1 MANFSEQLEK
11 VKTLLTTSTSTVS
24 SHHHQI
30 SEKPFAYS
38 TLLHLQEQATN
49 DPTLIQSLADSFSYL
64 ISFILVDVT
73 AHDEEM

>member
-1 MANFSEQLEK
+1 MANFAEQLEK
-11 VKTLLTTSTSTVS
+11 IKTLLTTSSNTVS
-24 SHHHQI
+24 SHHQK

-49 DPTLIQSLADSFSYL
+49 DPAMIQSLADSFNCL
-64 ISFILVDVT
+64 IPLILVDVA